1 MSIMTSW
8 LAQVFRQGWLLCHRI
23 KVGHGFNPNCLN
35 FFPRIPA
42 ALKLAQ
48 EKKNILDEVPTCLGL
63 KVARCENSY
72 RSREFS

>member
-23 KVGHGFNPNCLN
+23 KVGHGFNPNYLN
-35 FFPRIPA
+35 FFSTNGSG
-42 ALKLAQ
+42 
-48 EKKNILDEVPTCLGL
+48 EKNILDEVPTCLGL